1 MKIDWTIYQV
11 FQWIFELSTIIY
23 SIFYCFNQY
32 TFLIFRPPLFQS
44 PSLKSK
50 CPSVRNTI
58 SLGRFF
64 ITIFVFDLETAGL
77 LKSRRLKIPETSEF
91 LLDILNSCF
100 ALSNRH
106 RSTASIKSL
115 ISLVNFTLTKYSH
128 IFNTRKAGIII
139 FLAAYFDAT
148 SFTCEIF

>member
-1 MKIDWTIYQV
+1 MQVGHLEWDNSHNMKIDWTIYQV

-23 SIFYCFNQY
+23 SLFYCFNQY

-77 LKSRRLKIPETSEF
+77 FKSRRLKIPETSEF
-91 LLDILNSCF
+91 LLDIFVFCTF
-100 ALSNRH
+100 K
-106 RSTASIKSL
+106 STQEYCLYKIA
-115 ISLVNFTLTKYSH
+115 H
-128 IFNTRKAGIII
+128 
-139 FLAAYFDAT
+139 FLGQLHAH
-148 SFTCEIF
+148 EV